1 MDDAHDPIIGE
12 GRHRY
17 RFRRAW
23 AKLPRWWNFGENA
36 PGRPPQTAVQG
47 AVAANGDVYVLSRGA
62 HPVTVFDGEGNFITA
77 WGKGR
82 FSPFVHGLAI
92 DPQGHVWITDSGSH
106 TITEHLAD
114 GTVLRTL
121 GSAAFPA
128 PTFYGNPFNM
138 PTGVAFAADG
148 DILVSDGYGNRRVHR
163 FAPDGT
169 LRHSWGGPGAGPGE
183 FALVHYIAI
192 DAQQRVYVADRENNR
207 IQLFDGAGGHLAD
220 WADFSLP
227 SDLAIGRDSIVV
239 AGQDG
244 LSIWS
249 LERELLIR
257 WSRDTPLKDALNLHG
272 VWLDGEENIY
282 LAQFDRTVSKLT
294 RIP

>member
-1 MDDAHDPIIGE
+1 MQDSTDPIIGE

-23 AKLPRWWNFGENA
+23 ARLPRWWNFGDDA

-62 HPVTVFDGEGNFITA
+62 HPVMIFNSDGSFISA
-77 WGKGR
+77 WGEGR

-92 DPQGHVWITDSGSH
+92 DPAGHVWITDSGTH
-106 TITEHLAD
+106 TITEHLPD

-121 GSAAFPA
+121 GGADFPA

-148 DILVSDGYGNRRVHR
+148 DIFVSDGYGNRRVHR

-169 LRHSWGGPGAGPGE
+169 RRRSWGGPGAGPGE

-192 DAQQRVYVADRENNR
+192 DTRDQVYIADRENNR
-207 IQLFDGAGGHLAD
+207 IQIFDTSGAHLHD
-220 WADFSLP
+220 WTDFSLP
-227 SDLAIGRDSIVV
+227 SDLAFGCRSIVV

-244 LSIWS
+244 LSLWTTD
-249 LERELLIR
+249 RKLLIR
-257 WSRDTPLKDALNLHG
+257 WSRDTPFKDALNLHG
-272 VWLDGEENIY
+272 VWLDAEENIY
-282 LAQFDRTVSKLT
+282 FTQFDRTVSKLT